1 MDAWGQNGSIQQDT
15 GGETGTILVVDDLP
29 ENAIIL
35 KQFLEPARFRVDA
48 VQSGEEA
55 LTYIEKT
62 PPDLVL
68 LDLVMPGMSGFDVCR
83 YLKNSPST
91 RHIPVIIITGLADR
105 EANIRAVEAG
115 ADDFLIKPF
124 DRVLLMARIN
134 TSFRTK
140 KLQDALL
147 SYQQQLEER
156 VRERTREVEKTREV
170 AVFSLARLAESRDTE
185 TGDHL
190 DRIRRYVRLLGAEM
204 RNWGR
209 YPEFSNPRYVDE
221 LYLSSPLHDIGKVGI
236 PDKILLKPG
245 KLTPQEFDIMKTHT
259 LIGGD
264 TLRDADEEA
273 GTSSFLAMGRDIAY
287 FHHERWDGS
296 GYPYGLKGADIP
308 LCARIVALADVYDA
322 LSSRRPYKEPFS
334 HEKSRDIILESSGSH
349 FDPDVV
355 QAFLNV
361 EDGFIEIR
369 ERFGYA
375 GQVSILQQLAMAIET
390 I

>member
-245 KLTPQEFDIMKTHT
+245 KLT
-259 LIGGD
+259 
-264 TLRDADEEA
+264 
-273 GTSSFLAMGRDIAY
+273 
-287 FHHERWDGS
+287 
-296 GYPYGLKGADIP
+296 
-308 LCARIVALADVYDA
+308 
-322 LSSRRPYKEPFS
+322 
-334 HEKSRDIILESSGSH
+334 
-349 FDPDVV
+349 
-355 QAFLNV
+355 
-361 EDGFIEIR
+361 
-369 ERFGYA
+369 
-375 GQVSILQQLAMAIET
+375 
-390 I
+390 